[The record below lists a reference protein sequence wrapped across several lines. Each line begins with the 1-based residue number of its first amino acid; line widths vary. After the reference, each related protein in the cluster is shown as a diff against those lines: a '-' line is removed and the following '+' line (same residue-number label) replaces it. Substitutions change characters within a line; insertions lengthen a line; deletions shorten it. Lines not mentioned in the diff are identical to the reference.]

1 MTLKV
6 EKGKEERRRI
16 FYQPSHTTEFSSI
29 LVSHYL
35 NPVFFERDRE
45 SEKPAVTFCKND
57 RFGLI

>member
-35 NPVFFERDRE
+35 NPVFFSRETER
-45 SEKPAVTFCKND
+45 AKNLLSL
-57 RFGLI
+57 FVKMIGLV